1 MAESTT
7 PDDATPDE
15 PKAPDGTA
23 PPPITPAGPSG
34 GAATPPKVA
43 PWLVVY
49 TLGRIV
55 IAAVLVTVVWVAGLG
70 GIPAL
75 LWGLLLSVPVSY
87 LALRPVRDRLT
98 EALAARSVA
107 RAAAKEDLRARLS
120 GAED

>member
-1 MAESTT
+1 
-7 PDDATPDE
+7 
-15 PKAPDGTA
+15 
-23 PPPITPAGPSG
+23 
-34 GAATPPKVA
+34 VA